1 VKSAAQV
8 LQVTF
13 SSAEEFQR
21 EHAANL
27 VNGGVFIETAEAAEL
42 RETVTVELRLAG
54 CSDIVR
60 LDAEIVH
67 IVPAEMAGA
76 GAKPGVAVQFCSTQT
91 ALRAAFEPFIQAAGV
106 PEQAPADPG
115 RRRAPRCPAQVPI
128 RLELADRAL
137 VGHTRDISQ
146 VGVLISVRGDDLPVG
161 TRLVLTIE
169 HPNSHES
176 MTVNATVTRQVAN
189 KNGVMAL
196 GIEFDPAPEQR
207 EDLRS
212 FVGDLQSTEHTRRLG
227 GIQGSI
233 EELGIQNLIQMLGN
247 MAPSGTITA
256 RHGDEEA
263 VVGIEGGMLQY
274 VRLGTVSGPKAL
286 SRLMGWVEGTFE
298 FHARLEPVES
308 PDEPQPL
315 DAAVPQA
322 TQKLD
327 ELVSIDLDA
336 LPMDARVRFKSE
348 PAGPGGE
355 STSKLEQSVLD
366 LARSEHTVGRI
377 VDAIP
382 EFDVDVLRALSF
394 LADLGSIAI
403 DSESR

>member
-1 VKSAAQV
+1 
-8 LQVTF
+8 
-13 SSAEEFQR
+13 
-21 EHAANL
+21 
-27 VNGGVFIETAEAAEL
+27 
-42 RETVTVELRLAG
+42 
-54 CSDIVR
+54 
-60 LDAEIVH
+60 
-67 IVPAEMAGA
+67 
-76 GAKPGVAVQFCSTQT
+76 
-91 ALRAAFEPFIQAAGV
+91 
-106 PEQAPADPG
+106 
-115 RRRAPRCPAQVPI
+115 VPI

-263 VVGIEGGMLQY
+263 VVGIEGGMLQH

-298 FHARLEPVES
+298 FHVRLEPVES

-315 DAAVPQA
+315 DAAVFEA
-322 TQKLD
+322 IQKLD
-327 ELVSIDLDA
+327 ELVSINLDA
-336 LPMDARVRFKSE
+336 LPMDARVRFNAD